1 MYMPHDLNN
10 LVAYYPPG
18 LRTRRLGPNMPAAK
32 VPRVFLLESFFE
44 NREND
49 AATRRA
55 LVKLRGERELVGR
68 MKFSQVEV
76 WEFR

>member
-1 MYMPHDLNN
+1 
-10 LVAYYPPG
+10 
-18 LRTRRLGPNMPAAK
+18 MPAAK

-44 NREND
+44 NRQND
-49 AATRRA
+49 AATRKA